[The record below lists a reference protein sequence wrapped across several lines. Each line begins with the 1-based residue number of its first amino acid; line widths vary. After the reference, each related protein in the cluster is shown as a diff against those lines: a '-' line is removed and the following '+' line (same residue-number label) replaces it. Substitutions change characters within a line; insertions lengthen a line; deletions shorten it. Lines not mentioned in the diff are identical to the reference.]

1 MVHGRA
7 DLRGATAGAYL
18 SLSVNHEEIIAL
30 IVALVVASLTHRSL
44 RLERVVPVSALPE
57 NDNQIPPP
65 SDTAPPRRSRRE
77 LKRPT
82 AFAAIAVV
90 FVLFMAASSAPSPL
104 YVVYQQR
111 WDFSATTLTTV
122 FAVYVLGM
130 IAALLVFGS
139 LSDHLGRRPVLL
151 SAITL
156 EAASMALFLVA
167 DSVALLLTA
176 RLVQGVAT
184 GAAMTALGAALA
196 DLNPSHAPH
205 RAGVVTGAAPTFG
218 LGLGALGCGFLV
230 EYGPHPTRLVYVL
243 LLAGLVLAA
252 AVVTALPETSLRR
265 PGAARS
271 LQPRLKVASHL
282 RADLLR
288 LVPILV
294 ASWALGGLYLSLG
307 PSVAVGLFGLSS
319 HVVGG
324 LVVTL
329 LTVPACLTAI
339 ALRGWPVAR
348 TLALGAGLLFAGTVV
363 ALTGVEED
371 SLLTAALGTL
381 VAGVGFGASSLAS
394 FGTLARMAKP
404 SERGELFSVAFVIS
418 YLSFSVPAVIAG
430 IATTHTGLHETSVA
444 YAATVAFLAA
454 LALLAQWLHS
464 RRTPERAV
472 SPQT

>member
-1 MVHGRA
+1 M
-7 DLRGATAGAYL
+7 
-18 SLSVNHEEIIAL
+18 S
-30 IVALVVASLTHRSL
+30 
-44 RLERVVPVSALPE
+44 VSALP
-57 NDNQIPPP
+57 DNQIPPP
-65 SDTAPPRRSRRE
+65 SGTVPPRRRRRE
-77 LKRPT
+77 LNPPA
-82 AFAAIAVV
+82 AFAALAVV

-130 IAALLVFGS
+130 IAALLVLGA

-151 SAITL
+151 AAIAL
-156 EAASMALFLVA
+156 EAASMAVFLVA
-167 DSVALLLTA
+167 DSVSLLLVA

-196 DLNPSHAPH
+196 DLNPAHAPH
-205 RAGVVTGAAPTFG
+205 RAGLVTGAAPTFG
-218 LGLGALGCGFLV
+218 LGLGALGCGILV

-243 LLAGLVLAA
+243 LLAALVPAAA
-252 AVVTALPETSLRR
+252 AVAALPETSLRR

-307 PSVAVGLFGLSS
+307 PSVAAGLFGLSS

-339 ALRGWPVAR
+339 ALRGRPVSH
-348 TLALGAGLLFAGTVV
+348 TLALGAGLLLAGTLV
-363 ALTGVEED
+363 ALTGIEAD
-371 SLLTAALGTL
+371 SLLTAALGTV
-381 VAGVGFGASSLAS
+381 VAGVGFGASALAT
-394 FGTLARMAKP
+394 FGTLARMAAP

-418 YLSFSVPAVIAG
+418 YLSFSVPAVVAG
-430 IATTHTGLHETSVA
+430 IATTHIGLHETSVA

-454 LALLAQWLHS
+454 LALLAQWLRS
-464 RRTPERAV
+464 RQAPDRGAC
-472 SPQT
+472 PQT